1 MLFLVHCLVA
11 VVFLFVGLL
20 FLLLI
25 LAPREVDEDVLRV
38 EETSDNKEL
47 GVEESSKDG
56 EKQGEG
62 EEEEESR
69 DDGAIGECK
78 VEGDGRAVSRGSG
91 RCNKE
96 LGDRRWGK

>member
-1 MLFLVHCLVA
+1 MVI
-11 VVFLFVGLL
+11 LFVGLL

-62 EEEEESR
+62 KEEEESR

-96 LGDRRWGK
+96 LGDRRWWKC

>member
-1 MLFLVHCLVA
+1 MVILFLG
-11 VVFLFVGLL
+11 LF

-25 LAPREVDEDVLRV
+25 FAPREVDEDVLRV

-69 DDGAIGECK
+69 DDGAIGERK
-78 VEGDGRAVSRGSG
+78 VEGYGRTVSRGSG

-96 LGDRRWGK
+96 LGDRRWWKC